1 MEGISSLGGFFFSL
15 SVLRVGTLIFVD
27 SVILTLLFGMLNF
40 GTTIYSL
47 VFLYAF
53 FANAFFLVKPVFR
66 SLSHCRPNTVDP
78 PQLRSLRSVV
88 LPDAL
93 NSPANVGTVNPS
105 QRKKRITFL
114 FLEAVSQ
121 IIYMGVLVRV

>member
-1 MEGISSLGGFFFSL
+1 VGSDPLISWA
-15 SVLRVGTLIFVD
+15 RKLISFD
-27 SVILTLLFGMLNF
+27 SVILTLFAGMLNF
-40 GTTIYSL
+40 GSTIYGL

-53 FANAFFLVKPVFR
+53 FANAFFLV
-66 SLSHCRPNTVDP
+66 SLRLSSSSHADLIRLVIPK
-78 PQLRSLRSVV
+78 LRSLRSVV

>member
-1 MEGISSLGGFFFSL
+1 M
-15 SVLRVGTLIFVD
+15 D
-27 SVILTLLFGMLNF
+27 SVILTLFAGMLNV
-40 GTTIYSL
+40 GNTIYGI

-53 FANAFFLVKPVFR
+53 FANAFFLVSVLFLLLF
-66 SLSHCRPNTVDP
+66 SYQPNRIAAS
-78 PQLRSLRSVV
+78 QLRSLRSVV

-105 QRKKRITFL
+105 QRKRRITFL

>member
-1 MEGISSLGGFFFSL
+1 MADISSSGEFALFYAEA
-15 SVLRVGTLIFVD
+15 TTIFICVP
-27 SVILTLLFGMLNF
+27 SVILTLFAGMLNV
-40 GTTIYSL
+40 GSTIYGL

-53 FANAFFLVKPVFR
+53 FANAFFLVRLLAFRPPVAN
-66 SLSHCRPNTVDP
+66 LMQYIP

-105 QRKKRITFL
+105 QRKRRITFL

-121 IIYMGVLVRV
+121 IVYMGVLIRV

>member
-1 MEGISSLGGFFFSL
+1 
-15 SVLRVGTLIFVD
+15 
-27 SVILTLLFGMLNF
+27 MLNV
-40 GTTIYSL
+40 GRTIYGL

-53 FANAFFLVKPVFR
+53 FANAFFLV
-66 SLSHCRPNTVDP
+66 SLLFHSQSHSRPDTILQL
-78 PQLRSLRSVV
+78 QLRSLRSVV
-88 LPDAL
+88 LPDAI

>member
-1 MEGISSLGGFFFSL
+1 
-15 SVLRVGTLIFVD
+15 
-27 SVILTLLFGMLNF
+27 MLNV
-40 GTTIYSL
+40 GRTIYGI

-53 FANAFFLVKPVFR
+53 LANAFFLVSPCYFFLCYLV
-66 SLSHCRPNTVDP
+66 SNLIQYSAS
-78 PQLRSLRSVV
+78 QLRSLRSVV

-105 QRKKRITFL
+105 QRKRRITFL